1 MGKKI
6 RLAAAIRRINDRY
19 GGDVTYQR
27 AYMAGLANRIPVER
41 DDEDRLWLVDEDN
54 LPVMAKAFGLGP
66 AKSKAKPKPT
76 AKHNPTAKTKSAAK
90 PARPRATRPAA

>member
-1 MGKKI
+1 
-6 RLAAAIRRINDRY
+6 
-19 GGDVTYQR
+19 
-27 AYMAGLANRIPVER
+27 
-41 DDEDRLWLVDEDN
+41 
-54 LPVMAKAFGLGP
+54 MAKAFGLGP